1 MSWGTLF
8 FIIIKCIFPGI
19 GRYLFLY
26 ISKMKVVQR
35 SITTAEKLYR
45 KRFELESITSLVV
58 FYSHPF
64 LPLLGSTESPRWH
77 NCLDHYP
84 PAHTKCWTCTN
95 WTWTYCRVETSPYPQ
110 MMESLETIIDW
121 LSSAEIRIG
130 QPPFVHYIYPD
141 KTFPH
146 SCNHTQL
153 RALKC

>member
-1 MSWGTLF
+1 MRDIYF
-8 FIIIKCIFPGI
+8 FIIKFLSPGI

-26 ISKMKVVQR
+26 IWKTKVVRR
-35 SITTAEKLYR
+35 SITNAEKLYR
-45 KRFELESITSLVV
+45 KHFELESITSLVV
-58 FYSHPF
+58 CYSHHLF

-121 LSSAEIRIG
+121 LSSAEIQIG
-130 QPPFVHYIYPD
+130 QPQFVHYILPD

-146 SCNHTQL
+146 SCNNTQL
-153 RALKC
+153 GALKR